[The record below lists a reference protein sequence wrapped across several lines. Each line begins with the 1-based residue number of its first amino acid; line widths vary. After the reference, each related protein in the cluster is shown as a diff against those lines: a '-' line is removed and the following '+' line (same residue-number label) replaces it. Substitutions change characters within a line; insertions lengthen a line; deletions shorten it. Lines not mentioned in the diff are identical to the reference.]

1 MITRVSQYYRASS
14 EIWQPKTKQTNMYS
28 ADLPSLGDTIRQA
41 LRLEPTIY
49 AAIQNAPSGIWLALV
64 VVLMAAF
71 SESVGQS
78 IVLFIN
84 RVRPRRF
91 MLALALA
98 TVSRLGGF
106 FMWAASIW
114 LIAGYVFGRN
124 TSFVTV
130 ASAVG
135 LAYAPQLLAFFVLTP
150 FLGNIFSILL
160 SLWSLLAIIVAVR
173 VGLGLEM
180 WQAVVTSGLGWLMIQ
195 LWQRTLGRPVYSL
208 GRWLERVAA
217 GVPLELAVN
226 DIIKLRHRPAWLEM
240 LPDWQELQNRAQ
252 HYVRAIK
259 LPQGEQSRGDDAR

>member
-1 MITRVSQYYRASS
+1 
-14 EIWQPKTKQTNMYS
+14 MYS
-28 ADLPSLGDTIRQA
+28 ADLPSIGETIRQA
-41 LRLEPTIY
+41 LHLEPAIF
-49 AAIQNAPSGIWLALV
+49 AAIQRAPQGIWLALTI
-64 VVLMAAF
+64 VLMAAF

-78 IVLFIN
+78 IILFVN

-91 MLALALA
+91 ILALATA

-106 FMWAASIW
+106 FMWALIIW
-114 LIAGYVFGRN
+114 LIAGYIFGRT

-180 WQAVVTSGLGWLMIQ
+180 WQAVLTSGLGWLLIQ
-195 LWQRTLGRPVYSL
+195 LWQRTLGRPVYRV
-208 GRWLERVAA
+208 GRWLERLAA
-217 GVPLELAVN
+217 GVPLELAVS
-226 DIIKLRHRPAWLEM
+226 DIINLRRRPAWLEL
-240 LPDWQELQNRAQ
+240 LPDWKELQVRAQ
-252 HYVRAIK
+252 HYVQAIK
-259 LPQGEQSRGDDAR
+259 IPQGEQSRGDDIG